1 MHSTKV
7 TRRLPY
13 EPDALFRLVADVDAY
28 PQFLPWV
35 SAMRTW
41 NRTAPVQ
48 GVSTLDAEATVG
60 FAFVRETF
68 ATRVRL
74 DEPNRTIEVSL
85 LYGPFRKLRNVWRF
99 SPAEA
104 GSQVEFEIDF
114 EFKSRLLDALLAAN
128 VRQAADRLMHC
139 FEARAKQLYGSAT
152 RTA

>member
-1 MHSTKV
+1 M
-7 TRRLPY
+7 
-13 EPDALFRLVADVDAY
+13 
-28 PQFLPWV
+28 
-35 SAMRTW
+35 
-41 NRTAPVQ
+41 
-48 GVSTLDAEATVG
+48 
-60 FAFVRETF
+60 
-68 ATRVRL
+68 
-74 DEPNRTIEVSL
+74 SL